1 MWNESLVDAKG
12 NKNKGLP
19 YSANRKNYHKLKIT
33 VSYNLPEKTEF
44 LMKWEWRTTKILE

>member
-1 MWNESLVDAKG
+1 MWNESLVDAKEK
-12 NKNKGLP
+12 KNKGLP

-44 LMKWEWRTTKILE
+44 LMK